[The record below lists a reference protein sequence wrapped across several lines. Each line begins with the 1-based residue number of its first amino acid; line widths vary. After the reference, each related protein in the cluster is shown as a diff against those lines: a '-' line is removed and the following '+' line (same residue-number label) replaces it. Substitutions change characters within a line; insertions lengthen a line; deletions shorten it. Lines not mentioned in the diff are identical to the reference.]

1 MVAQIM
7 KRSKNAR
14 YYSANPTTPAAR
26 PQIMTKSFAI
36 AISKNNPP
44 PHVGAVVYECEIS
57 ECPPPHR
64 APRKHSL
71 RGWFWA
77 GGGGRQTVGG
87 WGTMTTPSTTSTPLR
102 RGELGFRPVAESVPL
117 HWRGAPTPG
126 PARRVAWVV
135 RAGWLESSRIC
146 TYSPLSSRAKRG
158 DPVNKKALRAY
169 RPQTLSTL

>member
-57 ECPPPHR
+57 ECPPPTGPR
-64 APRKHSL
+64 ANIVC
-71 RGWFWA
+71 
-77 GGGGRQTVGG
+77 VGG
-87 WGTMTTPSTTSTPLR
+87 SGRGVGHNDHPVDYVDTPPQRGT
-102 RGELGFRPVAESVPL
+102 
-117 HWRGAPTPG
+117 W
-126 PARRVAWVV
+126 
-135 RAGWLESSRIC
+135 
-146 TYSPLSSRAKRG
+146 LSSRRG
-158 DPVNKKALRAY
+158 ISSPPLEGCPNTGPRATCRVGGSGGVVREFKNMHLLSIVIASKAWR
-169 RPQTLSTL
+169 SSK